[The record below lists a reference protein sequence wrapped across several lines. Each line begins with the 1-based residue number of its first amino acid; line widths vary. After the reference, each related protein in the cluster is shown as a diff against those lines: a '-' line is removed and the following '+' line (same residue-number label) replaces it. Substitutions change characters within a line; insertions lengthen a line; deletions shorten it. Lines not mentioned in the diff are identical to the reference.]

1 MHPKGGAHMTS
12 GPARTL
18 ILAGVFAVSAFIP
31 CAAILRAQ
39 EVTDVP
45 VSSASPSSSSASAKD
60 KVVDAIEG
68 IKSGN
73 ISAAKEAVAFDRLL
87 SYTLIRIS
95 DCWTLCKQEMILAK
109 EAARQEA
116 VQAAKDIFQKGK
128 DAAVEQTREAILDK
142 LPPILG
148 GSAGQTDLTDGST
161 QTDST
166 PASSAAAP
174 GSSNDPAK
182 IRESIQNERGT
193 PLTPGNDPAQAR
205 EAVQSRLREN

>member
-1 MHPKGGAHMTS
+1 MTAIQ
-12 GPARTL
+12 ARTL
-18 ILAGVFAVSAFIP
+18 VLAGALAVSVFLIP

-45 VSSASPSSSSASAKD
+45 VSSTSSTKD

-68 IKSGN
+68 IKSGD

-109 EAARQEA
+109 ECARQEA
-116 VQAAKDIFQKGK
+116 VQTAKDIFQKGK

-142 LPPILG
+142 LPEFISPDQNG
-148 GSAGQTDLTDGST
+148 ESAD
-161 QTDST
+161 
-166 PASSAAAP
+166 
-174 GSSNDPAK
+174 
-182 IRESIQNERGT
+182 
-193 PLTPGNDPAQAR
+193 
-205 EAVQSRLREN
+205 